1 MIAALKV
8 LSDAAGRTADSRES
22 QCDVVLVASALAGLA
37 LLARSGRL
45 SALGFAPDE
54 ILKRLDEHFGR

>member
-1 MIAALKV
+1 MK
-8 LSDAAGRTADSRES
+8 SDSREN

-45 SALGFAPDE
+45 GALGFRRRESSRAWTP
-54 ILKRLDEHFGR
+54 LPQG